1 MEEARVEMD
10 AVRSEMEAA
19 RQLAAEAKA
28 SEEAAKAAEESTRA
42 LENFVAEETARA
54 LAEASRKAAQERAAL
69 QKQLD
74 ATRALE
80 EASRKAAEEKAALE
94 QQLEAAKALHA
105 KEVAEK
111 EARALEEATKAL
123 HAKEAAEKEARA
135 SEEASRIAAEEKAAL
150 ERQFEAAK
158 AVQAKESAKKE
169 AVLQEALKAEVAA
182 VVKEKVFAQREAA
195 AATSRAEAIA
205 KAVAAVAARQSAEK
219 AALEERCAWLAKEK
233 EAAEKAKAA
242 FEREKKAAEE
252 EEARKAAAEAAA
264 AARTK
269 AKREQLAALKLQ
281 GSFKTLLLRRA
292 FVEAQRASRFIQ
304 YNVRL
309 SRRRNHLQASL
320 SVIRRMLVPAMVL
333 CFIQVL
339 VTCYLADAI
348 SADNWL
354 SQILLQPAP
363 QQEVGVPVPEPFR
376 ARAGPWIVRRFTK
389 IPFSPSKVL
398 VGSAIAQT
406 AVATLRILAT
416 LILKGARPAKMAVQ
430 VVAATSAAG
439 AAPVGA
445 AMAAGKIA
453 LGSGAPALMFRLARR
468 VIGKAT
474 ATAAVTAVPAVQAGL
489 AATGIP
495 LAVAPGVGGLL
506 GIVVSALL

>member
-1 MEEARVEMD
+1 M
-10 AVRSEMEAA
+10 
-19 RQLAAEAKA
+19 
-28 SEEAAKAAEESTRA
+28 
-42 LENFVAEETARA
+42 
-54 LAEASRKAAQERAAL
+54 
-69 QKQLD
+69 
-74 ATRALE
+74 E

-309 SRRRNHLQASL
+309 SRRRHHSQASL

-376 ARAGPWIVRRFTK
+376 ARAGPWIVRRFTKIPFKIPK